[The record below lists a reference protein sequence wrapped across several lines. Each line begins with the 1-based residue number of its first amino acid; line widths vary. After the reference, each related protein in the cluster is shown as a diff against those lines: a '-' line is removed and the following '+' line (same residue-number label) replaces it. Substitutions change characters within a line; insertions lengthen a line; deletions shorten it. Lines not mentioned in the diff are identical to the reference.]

1 MFAKSGMVVGKLLT
15 VAVLTVGSTAHAQ
28 IRMSESMYKLY
39 NAIVKMTDGLTTDD
53 RRKYE
58 QAVYTALANLDNGE
72 FVRWYSDDS
81 YNHGI
86 VEVVATAKLSGQTCR
101 RIYTTVITEKS
112 KTAEER
118 WACYN
123 ESTKLWEFFK

>member
-1 MFAKSGMVVGKLLT
+1 MFAKKGMVLGKLLM
-15 VAVLTVGSTAHAQ
+15 AGALIVGNPVHAQ
-28 IRMSESMYKLY
+28 LRMSESMYQLY
-39 NAIVKMTDGLTTDD
+39 NAFKKMTDGLTSDD

-86 VEVVATAKLSGQTCR
+86 VEVVATARMRGQICR
-101 RIYTTVITEKS
+101 RIYTTVITGKNRLNDD
-112 KTAEER
+112 R

>member
-1 MFAKSGMVVGKLLT
+1 MVVGKLLT
-15 VAVLTVGSTAHAQ
+15 VAALTVGNTAHAQ
-28 IRMSESMYKLY
+28 LRMSESVYQLY
-39 NAIVKMTDGLTTDD
+39 NAFKRMTDSLTSDD

-86 VEVVATAKLSGQTCR
+86 VEVVATARMNGQICR
-101 RIYTTVITEKS
+101 RIYATVITEKS
-112 KTAEER
+112 RTNDER

>member
-1 MFAKSGMVVGKLLT
+1 MFAKSVMVVGELLT
-15 VAVLTVGSTAHAQ
+15 VAALTIGSTAHAQ
-28 IRMSESMYKLY
+28 ITMSESMYKLF

-101 RIYTTVITEKS
+101 RIYTTVITAKS
-112 KTAEER
+112 KTTDER
-118 WACYN
+118 WGCYN

>member
-1 MFAKSGMVVGKLLT
+1 MVVGKLLMV
-15 VAVLTVGSTAHAQ
+15 VALTVGNTAHAQ
-28 IRMSESMYKLY
+28 LRMSESVYQLY
-39 NAIVKMTDGLTTDD
+39 NAFKRMTDSLTSDD

-86 VEVVATAKLSGQTCR
+86 VEVVATARMNGQICR
-101 RIYTTVITEKS
+101 RIYATVITEKS
-112 KTAEER
+112 RTNDER

>member
-1 MFAKSGMVVGKLLT
+1 MVVGKLLMV
-15 VAVLTVGSTAHAQ
+15 VALTVGNTAHAQ
-28 IRMSESMYKLY
+28 LRMSESVYQLY
-39 NAIVKMTDGLTTDD
+39 NAFKRMTDNLTSDD

-86 VEVVATAKLSGQTCR
+86 VEVMATARMNGQICR
-101 RIYTTVITEKS
+101 RIYATVITEKS
-112 KTAEER
+112 RTNDER

>member
-1 MFAKSGMVVGKLLT
+1 MVVGKLLT
-15 VAVLTVGSTAHAQ
+15 VAALTVGSTAHAQ
-28 IRMSESMYKLY
+28 IRMSESMYQLY
-39 NAIVKMTDGLTTDD
+39 NAFKRMTDSLTSDD

-86 VEVVATAKLSGQTCR
+86 VEVMATARMNGQICR
-101 RIYTTVITEKS
+101 RIYATVITEKS
-112 KTAEER
+112 RTNDER